1 MSTKTME
8 SINTSNAA
16 SREKLMEDSRL
27 GVAQAEQLLNATANQ
42 TGKRAAAAR
51 ALIQESLQ
59 IVKDSMVEAEAAM
72 IEYIRKSENV
82 TGQYV
87 RDNAWNWR

>member
-8 SINTSNAA
+8 SINTSNSA

-27 GVAQAEQLLNATANQ
+27 GVAQAEELLNATVNQ

-51 ALIQESLQ
+51 ALIQENLQ
-59 IVKDSMVEAEAAM
+59 IVKDSIVAAETAM
-72 IEYIRKSENV
+72 IGRTRQAAKVAGEF
-82 TGQYV
+82 V
-87 RDNAWNWR
+87 RDNAWNWH

>member
-8 SINTSNAA
+8 SISTSNAA